1 MPMLMEIAGM
11 TGKILKD
18 APIESLR
25 AEVKMSEV
33 YLAQVRRAT
42 RQIRKAK
49 IQDAVRAVRVAL
61 MALAIGKFEEAANIA
76 MNAAMTAAATFKKD
90 PEMATRVFVTARG
103 IAKNAV
109 RRIKAR
115 SV

>member
-11 TGKILKD
+11 SGKLLKD
-18 APIESLR
+18 APVESLR
-25 AEVKMSEV
+25 AEVKISEV
-33 YLAQVRRAT
+33 TMAQVRRAAH
-42 RQIRKAK
+42 QHRKAK

-61 MALAIGKFEEAANIA
+61 VALALGKFEEAANIA
-76 MNAAMTAAATFKKD
+76 MNAAVTAAVTFKKD

-103 IAKNAV
+103 VAKNAV